1 MKIHFILGLAIISL
15 GSVSTAAE
23 TSTDPG
29 IRFIQAADTGDAVG
43 MTVNLTKDV
52 LKAGGGKLKPA
63 KFLEMIKPCYLR
75 RLY

>member
-52 LKAGGGKLKPA
+52 LKAGGGKLKPE